1 MSVNPEYYY
10 NLSGNITDGKKEY
23 SLYHKEDKIG
33 GLSVSSGLKERYIEY
48 GTDSLLDLVNN
59 LNDKNKKLQAQIS
72 CENIYFGY
80 LRVLYDWNKKVE
92 KENKELQYK
101 LKSCEDARQSYK
113 QDWKACSSYCDEYK
127 SQINSLKDKVEDLIE
142 ENQDNKAMIDFLDTE
157 NNQIM
162 NELKTRTQIQHQL
175 EEENEQ
181 LKQKIKLISEIL
193 TEDIGYVE
201 SFRKI
206 EEALK

>member
-23 SLYHKEDKIG
+23 SLHHKEDKIG
-33 GLSVSSGLKERYIEY
+33 GLSINSGLKERYIEY

-59 LNDKNKKLQAQIS
+59 LNDKNK
-72 CENIYFGY
+72 
-80 LRVLYDWNKKVE
+80 
-92 KENKELQYK
+92 ELQYK
-101 LKSCEDARQSYK
+101 LRNCEDARQSYK

-127 SQINSLKDKVEDLIE
+127 SKINSLKDKVEDLIE
-142 ENQDNKAMIDFLDTE
+142 ENKDNKVMIKFLDTE

-175 EEENEQ
+175 EEENER

-201 SFRKI
+201 SFKKI